1 MKIVH
6 VAPYCYPHLG
16 GMEYCIKAISE
27 RLALKG
33 YQVEIFTSNIAHKKT
48 STKSISNLSIH
59 YLKAFE
65 FAHTPLIPSLF
76 FKLLILPKNFIMH
89 VHISQPFVPEI
100 VWIISKIRNIP
111 YIAHIH
117 SDVGPSGILGF
128 LLPLYKRV
136 FLKPVLL
143 SASKIVVPTLD
154 YVNLISNKYKV
165 SLNKICVVP
174 LGIDHTSF
182 YQSSINMHKP
192 ARLLFVGRLQIQ
204 KNLPLLVKSFH
215 YLVNHSKLDVELNIV
230 GDGEDREKIYKLIKA
245 LGLTNRIH
253 LLGKLQGKDLYKMYS
268 SSDIFVLTSSYES
281 FGIVLIEAM
290 ASGLPIVVSNIP
302 SVRNV
307 VVNEKTGLLSQ
318 LSEKDFALN
327 ITRILT
333 NSSLQKKLIANGLKE
348 VKKYNWDNIV
358 LKYQN
363 LYTEVKNE
371 YN

>member
-1 MKIVH
+1 
-6 VAPYCYPHLG
+6 
-16 GMEYCIKAISE
+16 MEYCIKAISE
-27 RLALKG
+27 RLASKG

-48 STKSISNLSIH
+48 SNKSIRNLSVH

-65 FAHTPLIPSLF
+65 FAHTPVIPSLF
-76 FKLLILPKNFIMH
+76 FKLLMLPKNFIIH

-111 YIAHIH
+111 YTAHIH
-117 SDVGPSGILGF
+117 SDIGPSGILGF
-128 LLPLYKRV
+128 LLPLYKKV

-143 SASKIVVPTLD
+143 SASKIIVPTTD
-154 YVNLISNKYKV
+154 YVNLISNKYNI

-174 LGIDHTSF
+174 YGIDHTNF
-182 YQSSINMHKP
+182 YKSSINMHKP

-204 KNLPLLVKSFH
+204 KNLPLLVKSFY
-215 YLVNHSKLDVELNIV
+215 YLINHTKLDVELNIV
-230 GDGEDREKIYKLIKA
+230 GDGEDRDKICKLINT
-245 LGLTNRIH
+245 LGLTDRIH
-253 LLGKLQGKDLYKMYS
+253 LQGKLQGKNLYKMYS
-268 SSDIFVLTSSYES
+268 CSDIFVLTSSYES

-290 ASGLPIVVSNIP
+290 ASGLQIVVSNIP

-307 VVNEKTGLLSQ
+307 VINEKTGLLSES
-318 LSEKDFALN
+318 SEKDFAMN

-333 NSSLQKKLIANGLKE
+333 NSSFRKKLIANGLKE

-371 YN
+371 NN